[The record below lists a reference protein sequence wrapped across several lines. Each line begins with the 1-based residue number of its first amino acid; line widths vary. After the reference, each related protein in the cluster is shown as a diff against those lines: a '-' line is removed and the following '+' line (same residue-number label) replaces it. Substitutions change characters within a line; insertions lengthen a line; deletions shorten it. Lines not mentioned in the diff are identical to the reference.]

1 VGVFVHGTINPGN
14 TSRLSLNAR
23 NPFPWISRTGKLMS
37 LLVVGSVAFD
47 AIESPYGKVDRIIG
61 GAATYFAVAASF
73 FTHVNLVGIV
83 GDDFSKKDESI
94 FQRRKIDTAGLER
107 APGKSFFWAGKYS
120 QHLNERETLVTDL
133 NVFANFNPKLPEKFR
148 TSKHVF
154 LANIAPDL
162 QRSVLQQVKG
172 SPKHVAL
179 DTMNYWIER
188 TPAELRETLK
198 HVDIL
203 MINDSET
210 RQLSNEHN
218 LLRAARHIFK
228 MGPSTLVI
236 KRGEY
241 GALLVDKNGVFSV
254 PAFPLE
260 EPHDPTGAGD
270 SFAGGFMGYL
280 AGSGRSNDATLR
292 RAMVYG
298 SVLGSFAVEEFGPE
312 RLRKLKRSEINTRA
326 RHFLRLT
333 QFKL

>member
-1 VGVFVHGTINPGN
+1 MV
-14 TSRLSLNAR
+14 
-23 NPFPWISRTGKLMS
+23 S

-47 AIESPYGKVDRIIG
+47 ALESPYGKVERTVG

-73 FTHVNLVGIV
+73 FAPVSLVGIV
-83 GDDFSKKDESI
+83 GDDFTQEDEKI
-94 FQRRKIDTAGLER
+94 FHGRRINTDGLER
-107 APGKSFFWAGKYS
+107 ATGKTFFWAGRYS
-120 QHLNERETLVTDL
+120 QNLNERVTLGTEL
-133 NVFANFNPKLPEKFR
+133 NVFAEFKPRLPEKYR
-148 TSKHVF
+148 ASKYVF

-162 QRSVLQQVKG
+162 QRDVLQQVKKR
-172 SPKHVAL
+172 PKIAAL

-188 TPAELRETLK
+188 SNAELRETLK

-210 RQLSNEHN
+210 RELSNEHN
-218 LLRAARHIFK
+218 LLRAAKHIFK
-228 MGPSTLVI
+228 MGPTTLIV

-241 GALLVDKNGVFSV
+241 GAMMVDKRGVFCV

-270 SFAGGFMGYL
+270 RFAGGFMGYL
-280 AGSGRSNDATLR
+280 ASVGSKTDVALR

-298 SVLGSFAVEEFGPE
+298 SVMGSFAVEKFGVE
-312 RLRKLKRSEINTRA
+312 RLRHLKRSELHARA
-326 RHFLRLT
+326 RHFAKLT

>member
-1 VGVFVHGTINPGN
+1 M
-14 TSRLSLNAR
+14 A
-23 NPFPWISRTGKLMS
+23 

-47 AIESPYGKVDRIIG
+47 ALESPYGKVDRAVG

-83 GDDFSKKDESI
+83 GDDFTKADAQI
-94 FQRRKIDTAGLER
+94 FHGRTINLDGLER
-107 APGKSFFWAGKYS
+107 AAGKTFFWAGRYS
-120 QHLNERETLVTDL
+120 QNLNERVTLATEL
-133 NVFANFNPKLPEKFR
+133 NVFAEFKPRLPEKYR
-148 TSKHVF
+148 SSEYVF

-162 QRSVLQQVKG
+162 QRDVLHQVKKK
-172 SPKHVAL
+172 PKLAAM

-188 TPAELRETLK
+188 TNAELRETLK

-228 MGPSTLVI
+228 MGPSILVV

-241 GALLVDKNGVFSV
+241 GAMMVDKRGVFCV

-280 AGSGRSNDATLR
+280 AGSKSTSDASLR

-298 SVLGSFAVEEFGPE
+298 SVLGSFAVEKFGLD
-312 RLRKLKRSEINTRA
+312 RLRHLKRNEIHARA
-326 RHFLRLT
+326 RHFPKLT
-333 QFKL
+333 QFQL

>member
-1 VGVFVHGTINPGN
+1 
-14 TSRLSLNAR
+14 
-23 NPFPWISRTGKLMS
+23 MS

-47 AIESPYGKVDRIIG
+47 TLESPYGKVERALG

-73 FTHVNLVGIV
+73 FAPVSLVAIV
-83 GDDFSKKDESI
+83 GDDFTTEDEKI
-94 FQRRKIDTAGLER
+94 FHGRHIDTDGLER
-107 APGKSFFWAGKYS
+107 ATGKTFFWAGRYS
-120 QHLNERETLVTDL
+120 QNLNERVTLATEL
-133 NVFANFNPKLPEKFR
+133 NVFAEFKPRLPEKYR
-148 TSKHVF
+148 SSKYVF

-162 QRSVLQQVKG
+162 QRDVLHQVKKR
-172 SPKHVAL
+172 PKIAAL

-188 TPAELRETLK
+188 SNAELRETLK

-210 RQLSNEHN
+210 RELSSEHN
-218 LLRAARHIFK
+218 LLRAAKHIFK
-228 MGPSTLVI
+228 MGPATLVV

-241 GALLVDKNGVFSV
+241 GAMMVDKRGVFCV

-280 AGSGRSNDATLR
+280 AGNGDKSDASLR

-298 SVLGSFAVEEFGPE
+298 SVLGSFAVEGFGLD
-312 RLRKLKRSEINTRA
+312 RLHHLKRSEIHARA
-326 RHFLRLT
+326 RHFSKLT

>member
-1 VGVFVHGTINPGN
+1 V
-14 TSRLSLNAR
+14 
-23 NPFPWISRTGKLMS
+23 S

-47 AIESPYGKVDRIIG
+47 ALESPFGKVDRVVG

-73 FTHVNLVGIV
+73 FAHVSIVAIV
-83 GDDFSKKDESI
+83 GDDFTEKDAAI
-94 FQRRKIDTAGLER
+94 FRGRHIDTEGLER
-107 APGKSFFWAGKYS
+107 ASGKTFFWAGRYS
-120 QHLNERETLVTDL
+120 ENLNERVTLATEL
-133 NVFANFNPKLPEKFR
+133 NVFAEFKPKLPEKYR
-148 TSKHVF
+148 SSKYVF

-162 QRSVLQQVKG
+162 QRSVLHQVIGK
-172 SPKHVAL
+172 PKLAAL

-188 TPAELRETLK
+188 ANAELRETLR

-210 RQLSNEHN
+210 RELSSEHN
-218 LLRAARHIFK
+218 LLRAAKHIFK
-228 MGPSTLVI
+228 MGPTTLVV
-236 KRGEY
+236 KRGEH
-241 GALLVDKNGVFSV
+241 GAMMVDKNGVFCV

-280 AGSGRSNDATLR
+280 AGAGQKTDAALR

-298 SVLGSFAVEEFGPE
+298 SVLGSFAVERFGLD
-312 RLRKLKRSEINTRA
+312 RLGALKRSEIHARA
-326 RHFLRLT
+326 RHFVKLT

>member
-1 VGVFVHGTINPGN
+1 V
-14 TSRLSLNAR
+14 
-23 NPFPWISRTGKLMS
+23 S

-47 AIESPYGKVDRIIG
+47 ALESPYGKVERALG
-61 GAATYFAVAASF
+61 GAATYFAVSASF

-83 GDDFSKKDESI
+83 GDDFTEVDAQI
-94 FQRRKIDTAGLER
+94 FRGRTIDIDGLER
-107 APGKSFFWAGKYS
+107 ATGKTFFWAGRYS
-120 QHLNERETLVTDL
+120 ENLNERVTLTTEL
-133 NVFANFNPKLPEKFR
+133 NVFAAFKPKLPEKYR
-148 TSKHVF
+148 NSRYVF

-162 QRSVLQQVKG
+162 QRDVLHQVKVR
-172 SPKHVAL
+172 PKLAAL

-188 TPAELRETLK
+188 TNAELRETLK

-210 RQLSNEHN
+210 RELSNEHN
-218 LLRAARHIFK
+218 LLRAAKHIFK
-228 MGPSTLVI
+228 MGPTTLVV

-241 GALLVDKNGVFSV
+241 GAMMVDRRGVFCV

-280 AGSGRSNDATLR
+280 AGCGDRSDAALR

-298 SVLGSFAVEEFGPE
+298 SVLGSFAVEKFGLD
-312 RLRKLKRSEINTRA
+312 RLRHLKRSEIHGRA
-326 RHFLRLT
+326 RHFAKLT

>member
-1 VGVFVHGTINPGN
+1 
-14 TSRLSLNAR
+14 L
-23 NPFPWISRTGKLMS
+23 S

-47 AIESPYGKVDRIIG
+47 ALESPYGKVERALG

-83 GDDFSKKDESI
+83 GDDFTAEDEKI
-94 FQRRKIDTAGLER
+94 FRGRHIDTDGLER
-107 APGKSFFWAGKYS
+107 ATGKTFFWAGRYS
-120 QHLNERETLVTDL
+120 QNLNERVTLATEL
-133 NVFANFNPKLPEKFR
+133 NVFAEFKPRLPEKYR
-148 TSKHVF
+148 SSEYVF

-162 QRSVLQQVKG
+162 QRDVLHQVKKR
-172 SPKHVAL
+172 PKIAAL

-188 TPAELRETLK
+188 TNAELRETLK

-210 RQLSNEHN
+210 RELSSEHN
-218 LLRAARHIFK
+218 LLRAAKHIFK
-228 MGPSTLVI
+228 MGPTTLVV

-241 GALLVDKNGVFSV
+241 GAMMVDKRGVFCV

-270 SFAGGFMGYL
+270 SFAGGFMGFL
-280 AGSGRSNDATLR
+280 AGNGDKSDASLR

-298 SVLGSFAVEEFGPE
+298 SVLGSFAVEEFGLD
-312 RLRKLKRSEINTRA
+312 RLRRLKRSEIHARA
-326 RHFLRLT
+326 RHFAKLT

>member
-1 VGVFVHGTINPGN
+1 V
-14 TSRLSLNAR
+14 
-23 NPFPWISRTGKLMS
+23 S

-47 AIESPYGKVDRIIG
+47 ALESPYGKVDRAIG

-73 FTHVNLVGIV
+73 FTPVNLVGIV
-83 GDDFSKKDESI
+83 GDDFTKEEEKI
-94 FQRRKIDTAGLER
+94 FHGRKIDMEGLER
-107 APGKSFFWAGKYS
+107 AAGKTFFWAGRYS
-120 QHLNERETLVTDL
+120 ENLNERVTLTTEL
-133 NVFANFNPKLPEKFR
+133 NVFAEFKPRLPEKYR
-148 TSKHVF
+148 SSKHVF

-162 QRSVLQQVKG
+162 QRDVLHQVKTK
-172 SPKHVAL
+172 PKLTAL

-188 TPAELRETLK
+188 TNSELRETLR

-218 LLRAARHIFK
+218 LLRAAKHIFK
-228 MGPSTLVI
+228 MGPSTLVV

-241 GALLVDKNGVFSV
+241 GAMMVDKRGVFCV

-280 AGSGRSNDATLR
+280 AGAKNGSDVTLR

-298 SVLGSFAVEEFGPE
+298 SVLGSFAVERFGLD
-312 RLRKLKRSEINTRA
+312 RLRVLKRSEIHARA
-326 RHFLRLT
+326 RHFAKIT

>member
-1 VGVFVHGTINPGN
+1 
-14 TSRLSLNAR
+14 
-23 NPFPWISRTGKLMS
+23 
-37 LLVVGSVAFD
+37 VGSVAFD
-47 AIESPYGKVDRIIG
+47 ALESPYGKVDRTLG

-73 FTHVNLVGIV
+73 FTAVSLVGIV
-83 GDDFSKKDESI
+83 GDDFTPEDEKI
-94 FQRRKIDTAGLER
+94 FRGRNIDTDGLER
-107 APGKSFFWAGKYS
+107 AEGKTFFWAGRYS
-120 QHLNERETLVTDL
+120 QNLNERVTLATEL
-133 NVFANFNPKLPEKFR
+133 NVFAEFKPRLPQQYR
-148 TSKHVF
+148 TSKYVF

-162 QRSVLQQVKG
+162 QRDVLHQVKKR
-172 SPKHVAL
+172 PKIAAL

-188 TPAELRETLK
+188 SNTELRETLK

-210 RQLSNEHN
+210 RELSSEHN
-218 LLRAARHIFK
+218 LLRAAKNIFK
-228 MGPSTLVI
+228 MGPTTLVV

-241 GALLVDKNGVFSV
+241 GAMMVDKRGIFCV

-280 AGSGRSNDATLR
+280 AGCEDKSDASLR

-298 SVLGSFAVEEFGPE
+298 SVLGSFTVEKFGLD
-312 RLRKLKRSEINTRA
+312 RLRHLKRSEIHARA
-326 RHFLRLT
+326 RHFAKLT